1 MHYTNVIYIRSNV
14 VKFKNPLQTFIFVTL
29 TLNLGWMYYV
39 EYLKEQPEKSL
50 EEGMRVYFTD
60 DDAKIKMTWFRTS
73 ASGISLALEIQGM
86 DQQNVDIEKIKSNSK
101 SLIYSK
107 VCNEPLLRSYLEAGN
122 WISIDI
128 RDGSKTN
135 VTNIMNFQF
144 TNEKCV

>member
-1 MHYTNVIYIRSNV
+1 MHYANVIYTRSNA
-14 VKFKNPLQTFIFVTL
+14 VKFNNPLKTLIFVAF

-50 EEGMRVYFTD
+50 EERMRVYFTD
-60 DDAKIKMTWFRTS
+60 DDEKIKMTWFRTS

-86 DQQNVDIEKIKSNSK
+86 DQPNVDIEKIKSNSK
-101 SLIYSK
+101 SIINSK
-107 VCNEPLLRSYLEAGN
+107 VCNEPQLRSYLEAGN

>member
-1 MHYTNVIYIRSNV
+1 
-14 VKFKNPLQTFIFVTL
+14 
-29 TLNLGWMYYV
+29 
-39 EYLKEQPEKSL
+39 
-50 EEGMRVYFTD
+50 
-60 DDAKIKMTWFRTS
+60 
-73 ASGISLALEIQGM
+73 M
-86 DQQNVDIEKIKSNSK
+86 DQPNVDIEKIKSNSK
-101 SLIYSK
+101 SIINSK